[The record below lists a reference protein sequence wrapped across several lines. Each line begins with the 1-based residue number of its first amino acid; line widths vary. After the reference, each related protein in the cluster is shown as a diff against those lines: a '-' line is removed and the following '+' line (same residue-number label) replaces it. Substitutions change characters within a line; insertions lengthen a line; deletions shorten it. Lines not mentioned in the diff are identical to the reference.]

1 MNYKVDFDA
10 LDQLSLSIN
19 SQTKM
24 WLEELEKLEQKAGIL
39 ANTEALKGHGAEN
52 AKNYM
57 ACIYPSVIT
66 ALRSVISSHMANYLL
81 YKQAYQGDIDTNT
94 HAVLVEEEIKNAIQ
108 SLGNKD
114 DDAGNIETVVRNS
127 LNKVSNIVA
136 IPIPS
141 YALGHQQIQT
151 MKDELNALDQNIV
164 ALESTHTAADFT
176 QTSAA
181 LTALDGFL
189 REMTARSRAYK
200 QNFSATDL
208 AGNQHYYDLY
218 CTTLGIMEDLKEK
231 EDLINEALEEEQER
245 VEILQKE
252 YEEAVAEAA
261 KKREEDGV
269 WKFVTG
275 GLIVLGGA
283 AIIVA
288 TWGAATPIVV
298 AGVATGGSAVVYG
311 AANMAE
317 GGQDAYY
324 GSIGDIY
331 TPAWNPV
338 RDTIFGGDQELY
350 DLWGTANLLI
360 GSFVVAPLGVAYSST
375 AATGTSFG
383 RAAITEIGKRVISG
397 GVGYAA
403 GEGGK
408 WLGTELFDENT
419 GRYIGLG
426 SGIVAGGLTNK
437 GLSVLDHKFGI
448 SGRYISDAERVKL
461 NSWDERYRPTDQEYL
476 QYREIFD
483 NPKYIDQK
491 TGAYNWPEDSGFANG
506 SKPMTLQPGT
516 LIDRYG
522 PESGHFLSP
531 EGTPFEQRALFPGTQ
546 MKGYSIYEVV
556 KPLEVQGGEVA
567 PWFNQPGGGTQY
579 ETSSSIE
586 SLIES
591 GILRRIYP

>member
-324 GSIGDIY
+324 GAIGDIY

-338 RDTIFGGDQELY
+338 RDTIFGGNQELY
-350 DLWGTANLLI
+350 DLWGTANILI
-360 GSFVVAPLGVAYSST
+360 GGFVVAPLGVAYTST
-375 AATGTSFG
+375 TVTGTSFA
-383 RAAITEIGKRVISG
+383 RAAATEIGKQVVSAG
-397 GVGYAA
+397 TGYLFNLA
-403 GEGGK
+403 GNHF
-408 WLGTELFDENT
+408 GTMLFGENA
-419 GRYIGLG
+419 GRYIGLF
-426 SGIVAGGLTNK
+426 SGLAGGSIMRSGLTYADKSLN
-437 GLSVLDHKFGI
+437 I
-448 SGRYISDAERVKL
+448 SGRFPSVEQFLVENVNPAFR
-461 NSWDERYRPTDQEYL
+461 EYFAKSSAH
-476 QYREIFD
+476 ESVHIF
-483 NPKYIDQK
+483 
-491 TGAYNWPEDSGFANG
+491 
-506 SKPMTLQPGT
+506 
-516 LIDRYG
+516 
-522 PESGHFLSP
+522 
-531 EGTPFEQRALFPGTQ
+531 
-546 MKGYSIYEVV
+546 
-556 KPLEVQGGEVA
+556 
-567 PWFNQPGGGTQY
+567 
-579 ETSSSIE
+579 
-586 SLIES
+586 
-591 GILRRIYP
+591 RRIVREDQIVSGRDGSRRLRCVERNVVDAAHFAAVLLLGDA